1 MAFILNIEKAKEIYL
16 NKLRRFREDKWSDL
30 DIQYMRALE
39 VGNQTKLSEI
49 VAKKQALRNITNVDL
64 SQITT
69 LSELKGMW
77 PTEILGDSPYEN

>member
-1 MAFILNIEKAKEIYL
+1 MAFILKIEKAKELFI
-16 NKLRRFREDKWSDL
+16 NKLRKFREDKWSDL

-49 VAKKQALRNITNVDL
+49 VAKKEALRNITNVDL

-69 LSELKGMW
+69 LSELKSMW
-77 PTEILGDSPYEN
+77 PSDLLGNSPYKN